1 MIASSFKD
9 SVVLSSVSIDIS
21 SVPTCRCLF
30 RCRFL
35 SETEQVDDHVK
46 LGHTAHVRAICRD
59 TGNRDDKNCA
69 SGPSNYIAEKTI
81 GAIYR
86 TRHKIA
92 KATAATSTIWH
103 NEFKARV
110 GSAADCRVHRSAEGC
125 SLQPRQNKGA
135 MTGAP
140 GFLGFTAGTCQQA
153 LRRN

>member
-1 MIASSFKD
+1 M
-9 SVVLSSVSIDIS
+9 LSSVSIDIS
-21 SVPTCRCLF
+21 SVPTRRCLF

-103 NEFKARV
+103 HEFKAKV
-110 GSAADCRVHRSAEGC
+110 GSAAGCRLLSPSFC
-125 SLQPRQNKGA
+125 GA
-135 MTGAP
+135 MQLAAPSKQRSHDWGTWVFGFYRWHLPTG
-140 GFLGFTAGTCQQA
+140 FET
-153 LRRN
+153 